1 MAEAPRSFQDWLD
14 WGANLLARFGHE
26 MLGSLH
32 HLPAALV
39 VASLVTI
46 GHHKFHLLDAVDTY
60 AFLGIGN
67 LTAFLT
73 TECNSRDAKKDKRCR
88 PPQITVAGIDQL
100 TYEKHYRERSPLD
113 RCQLRHDLRAFYESP
128 RPPRMMVIDL
138 DLSPT
143 PTEASYGNVPMQDK
157 NDCDEQLYKLITD
170 NQLSTRTV
178 LMEPFALTD
187 PNVGRDARR
196 NAWAWRQRMQE
207 RANVVFADGRLPV
220 SYGVVTKAPCVPHGL
235 AVAAMRDIS
244 VITSGRCME
253 KPDGMFLIAPR
264 HYLSSLHTVNVGD
277 IRLLSERFKLTD
289 GDKITIRHLAY
300 ETKVVFFGGTYGL
313 DDVFLTPI
321 GHLYGVEVHAAA
333 FMSLLEPASDFSH
346 LLAFLLEV
354 AIGLLFGVVISWC
367 WGKYY
372 HLRFSNQERYRLSAP
387 WVVLGLGFALC
398 VLLVVV
404 TMFSYLQLRD
414 HNLWLSPIPIAL
426 GMLIESFF
434 TGAVHGAVKEGLR
447 ERWDLAE
454 KLEQA
459 FDAGPKQ
466 FHAAL
471 QQARQ
476 DAHDDHPVPV
486 RKPIHIDPLR
496 PFREDWVAASLKLAG
511 RLLFLT
517 LVATALGITLSHV
530 S

>member
-1 MAEAPRSFQDWLD
+1 MPEAPQSLQDWLD
-14 WGANLLARFGHE
+14 WGANLLAKLGHE
-26 MLGSLH
+26 MLGLLH

-60 AFLGIGN
+60 AFLGIGG
-67 LTAFLT
+67 LAAFLST
-73 TECNSRDAKKDKRCR
+73 DCDFRNAKEDKKCR
-88 PPQITVAGIDQL
+88 PAPVTVVGINQSA
-100 TYEKHYRERSPLD
+100 YERHYHERSPLD
-113 RCQLRHDLRAFYESP
+113 RCELLRDLGAFYESP
-128 RPPRMMVIDL
+128 RPPKIIVIDL
-138 DLSPT
+138 DLSP
-143 PTEASYGNVPMQDK
+143 ASMQAE
-157 NDCDEQLYKLITD
+157 NDCEEQLYQLITD
-170 NQLSTRTV
+170 NQRSTRTV
-178 LMEPFALTD
+178 LMEPFAVTD
-187 PNVGRDARR
+187 MDAGREARR
-196 NAWAWRQRMQE
+196 NAWRWRQRMQE
-207 RANVVFADGRLPV
+207 RANVVFGDGRLPV

-244 VITSGRCME
+244 VTTTGRCME
-253 KPDGMFLIAPR
+253 KPEGMFLIAPQ
-264 HYLSSLHTVNVGD
+264 HYLSSLHTVNVEE
-277 IRLLSERFKLTD
+277 IRQLNERFKLTKD
-289 GDKITIRHLAY
+289 DKVTIRHLAY

-367 WGKYY
+367 WRRYY
-372 HLRFSNQERYRLSAP
+372 HLRFSNQERYQLSAP
-387 WVVLGLGFALC
+387 WAVLGLGFALC

-404 TMFSYLQLRD
+404 TLFSYLQLRD

-447 ERWDLAE
+447 ERRDLAE

-496 PFREDWVAASLKLAG
+496 PFREDWVAAALKLAG